1 MGRRDRFPGQGTAK
15 HPLLS
20 DPSLVL
26 RMPLSIAEVNAIL
39 VSTSRWVTE
48 R

>member
-1 MGRRDRFPGQGTAK
+1 
-15 HPLLS
+15 
-20 DPSLVL
+20 LVL